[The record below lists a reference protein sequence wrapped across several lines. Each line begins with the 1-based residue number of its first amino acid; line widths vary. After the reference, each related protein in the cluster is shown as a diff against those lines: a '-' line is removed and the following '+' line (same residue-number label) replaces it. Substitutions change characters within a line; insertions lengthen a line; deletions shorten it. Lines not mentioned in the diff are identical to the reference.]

1 MSTLTNKM
9 NIPQQIVSAI
19 MRDPYSRGKADISV
33 TQLIAPPRI
42 IHLKRRHEH
51 EIEEDASDRIWA
63 LLGQTCHK
71 ILERSDDT
79 GAFHEER
86 ISVEIE
92 GWRVSGASDCYVTKD
107 ALYDYVTDF
116 EGEFEKLKEV
126 VTYRDIPPTIRDY
139 KMMKTMAA
147 DFQHPEWQE
156 QLNILAYLWQD
167 KGFPVSRLEIVVIYR
182 DWSKVLFQRG
192 NYPPAVQAFKQPLW
206 SLEKQELFIRQR
218 VVLHK
223 KASEVEDRYLPLCT
237 PEDQWRKPPKWAVMH
252 PKKAKAVRLLDTFE
266 KAQEYIANVLKQEK
280 THYIEH
286 RPSKALRCEMFCD
299 VSPFCDQYQ
308 AEKAAEAKD
317 IQKAA

>member
-1 MSTLTNKM
+1 MSIITNKQ

-33 TQLIAPPRI
+33 TQLIQPPRI
-42 IHLKRRHEH
+42 IQLRRRHEDK
-51 EIEEDASDRIWA
+51 IEEDASDRIWA

-92 GWRVSGASDCYVTKD
+92 GWTVSGASDCYITEQFN
-107 ALYDYVTDF
+107 F
-116 EGEFEKLKEV
+116 ENAEYEA
-126 VTYRDIPPTIRDY
+126 IPATIRDY
-139 KMMKTMAA
+139 KLIKTMAA
-147 DFQHPEWQE
+147 DFPHPEWEE
-156 QLNILAYLWQD
+156 QLNLLAYLWQD
-167 KGFPVSRLEIVVIYR
+167 KGFPVSRLEIVAIYR
-182 DWSKVLFQRG
+182 DWSKVIFERG
-192 NYPPAVQAFKQPLW
+192 NYPPAVQVFKQKLW
-206 SLEKQELFIRQR
+206 PAERQELFIQQR
-218 VVLHK
+218 VILHK

-252 PKKAKAVRLLDTFE
+252 PKKAKAVRLLDSYE
-266 KAQEYIANVLKQEK
+266 KAQDYIRDVLKQEK

-299 VSPFCDQYQ
+299 VARFCDQCQ
-308 AEKAAEAKD
+308 AEKAAEERDAK
-317 IQKAA
+317 KAA